1 MRAAASVRGVLKRSP
16 KRTATVPQ
24 KDCNGT
30 KGCSKVLKGTQG
42 CSRVGTWSP
51 KGLQGYSRVLKGT
64 QGYSSGPQRGCNGTH
79 GCSSGPPK
87 SRHGTQGCS
96 QWHTA
101 QGHAYALLQV
111 RELGTDAKHADGTDE
126 RVRLL
131 QLRNPWGSFEWT
143 GRWSGA
149 LAVDGT
155 FRIDRVVL
163 ESYI

>member
-1 MRAAASVRGVLKRSP
+1 MLKGRQVVPQRAATVLSGTQAVPRRAATVLK
-16 KRTATVPQ
+16 
-24 KDCNGT
+24 
-30 KGCSKVLKGTQG
+30 
-42 CSRVGTWSP
+42 
-51 KGLQGYSRVLKGT
+51 
-64 QGYSSGPQRGCNGTH
+64 
-79 GCSSGPPK
+79 
-87 SRHGTQGCS
+87 GTQGCS

-111 RELGTDAKHADGTDE
+111 REVGTDAKRADGTDE

-163 ESYI
+163 EPIYSFRL